1 MIVLVSVIYLINL
14 NIPVAAEEN
23 EQDIIFSP
31 NWMLENG
38 YKEEVEE
45 NQGKDRK
52 SKGCQATQFA
62 VPFATRVNVNW
73 KVGLKTEKKTKTFH
87 KNAGSKITVEASVF
101 PTKKIRI
108 GIVAKSIGRMYV
120 ETTDMAKKTFNIKKT
135 GEYSVFVT
143 NKSDSTIHVVG
154 NYTK

>member
-1 MIVLVSVIYLINL
+1 MFVKKVLMIGLVSVIYLINL

-45 NQGKDRK
+45 NQEIL
-52 SKGCQATQFA
+52 
-62 VPFATRVNVNW
+62 PFATRVNVNW

>member
-1 MIVLVSVIYLINL
+1 MFVKKVLMIVLVSVIYLINL

-45 NQGKDRK
+45 NQEIL
-52 SKGCQATQFA
+52 
-62 VPFATRVNVNW
+62 PFATRVNVNL

-120 ETTDMAKKTFNIKKT
+120 ETTDMATKTFNIKKQGNT
-135 GEYSVFVT
+135 VFLLQINPTVQ
-143 NKSDSTIHVVG
+143 
-154 NYTK
+154 YM

>member
-52 SKGCQATQFA
+52 SQGCQPSQLA
-62 VPFATRVNVNW
+62 VALD
-73 KVGLKTEKKTKTFH
+73 G
-87 KNAGSKITVEASVF
+87 
-101 PTKKIRI
+101 
-108 GIVAKSIGRMYV
+108 
-120 ETTDMAKKTFNIKKT
+120 
-135 GEYSVFVT
+135 
-143 NKSDSTIHVVG
+143 IHVSSPKFVG
-154 NYTK
+154 NNDSHGTGNAERKGIHEI

>member
-45 NQGKDRK
+45 NQEIL
-52 SKGCQATQFA
+52 
-62 VPFATRVNVNW
+62 PFATRVNVNW
-73 KVGLKTEKKTKTFH
+73 KVCFQQRK
-87 KNAGSKITVEASVF
+87 
-101 PTKKIRI
+101 
-108 GIVAKSIGRMYV
+108 YV
-120 ETTDMAKKTFNIKKT
+120 
-135 GEYSVFVT
+135 
-143 NKSDSTIHVVG
+143 
-154 NYTK
+154 

>member
-1 MIVLVSVIYLINL
+1 MFVKKVLMIVLVSVIYLINL

-45 NQGKDRK
+45 NQEIL
-52 SKGCQATQFA
+52 
-62 VPFATRVNVNW
+62 PFATRVNVNW

-87 KNAGSKITVEASVF
+87 KNAGSKIT
-101 PTKKIRI
+101 
-108 GIVAKSIGRMYV
+108 V

>member
-14 NIPVAAEEN
+14 NTPVAAEEN

-45 NQGKDRK
+45 NQEIL
-52 SKGCQATQFA
+52 
-62 VPFATRVNVNW
+62 PFATRVNVNW

-108 GIVAKSIGRMYV
+108 GIVAKKYRKNVCRDNRYG
-120 ETTDMAKKTFNIKKT
+120 KKDI
-135 GEYSVFVT
+135 
-143 NKSDSTIHVVG
+143 
-154 NYTK
+154 

>member
-1 MIVLVSVIYLINL
+1 MFVKKVLMIVLVSVIYLINL

-31 NWMLENG
+31 NWIIEDG
-38 YKEEVEE
+38 YKEEIEE
-45 NQGKDRK
+45 NQEIL
-52 SKGCQATQFA
+52 
-62 VPFATRVNVNW
+62 
-73 KVGLKTEKKTKTFH
+73 LKTEKKTKTFH

>member
-1 MIVLVSVIYLINL
+1 MFVKKVLMIVLVSVIYLINL

-45 NQGKDRK
+45 NQEIL
-52 SKGCQATQFA
+52 
-62 VPFATRVNVNW
+62 PFATRVNVNW

-87 KNAGSKITVEASVF
+87 KNAGSKITVNVSVLQ
-101 PTKKIRI
+101 KKKAYI
-108 GIVAKSIGRMYV
+108 GIAAKNIGKIYV
-120 ETTDMAKKTFNIKKT
+120 DTRDKVNKTFNIKKT

>member
-1 MIVLVSVIYLINL
+1 MNKILFFHLI
-14 NIPVAAEEN
+14 
-23 EQDIIFSP
+23 
-31 NWMLENG
+31 G

-45 NQGKDRK
+45 NQEIL
-52 SKGCQATQFA
+52 
-62 VPFATRVNVNW
+62 PFATRVNVNW

-120 ETTDMAKKTFNIKKT
+120 ETTDMAKKTFNIKKQGNT
-135 GEYSVFVT
+135 VFLLQINPTVQ
-143 NKSDSTIHVVG
+143 
-154 NYTK
+154 YM

>member
-1 MIVLVSVIYLINL
+1 MPIKFS
-14 NIPVAAEEN
+14 
-23 EQDIIFSP
+23 QIIAQ
-31 NWMLENG
+31 
-38 YKEEVEE
+38 EVEE
-45 NQGKDRK
+45 NQEIL
-52 SKGCQATQFA
+52 
-62 VPFATRVNVNW
+62 PFATRVNVNW

>member
-45 NQGKDRK
+45 NQEIL
-52 SKGCQATQFA
+52 
-62 VPFATRVNVNW
+62 PFATRNYVSCW
-73 KVGLKTEKKTKTFH
+73 TKNR
-87 KNAGSKITVEASVF
+87 KENE
-101 PTKKIRI
+101 
-108 GIVAKSIGRMYV
+108 
-120 ETTDMAKKTFNIKKT
+120 NI
-135 GEYSVFVT
+135 S
-143 NKSDSTIHVVG
+143 
-154 NYTK
+154 

>member
-1 MIVLVSVIYLINL
+1 M
-14 NIPVAAEEN
+14 
-23 EQDIIFSP
+23 
-31 NWMLENG
+31 
-38 YKEEVEE
+38 
-45 NQGKDRK
+45 
-52 SKGCQATQFA
+52 
-62 VPFATRVNVNW
+62 
-73 KVGLKTEKKTKTFH
+73 
-87 KNAGSKITVEASVF
+87 F

-154 NYTK
+154 NYTNNKRKGGEK

>member
-1 MIVLVSVIYLINL
+1 MFVKKVLMIVLVSVIYLINL

-45 NQGKDRK
+45 NQEIL
-52 SKGCQATQFA
+52 
-62 VPFATRVNVNW
+62 PFATRVNVNW

-108 GIVAKSIGRMYV
+108 GHEPGHLIDNLLEGTALLT
-120 ETTDMAKKTFNIKKT
+120 TTD
-135 GEYSVFVT
+135 
-143 NKSDSTIHVVG
+143 VG
-154 NYTK
+154 HDAGC

>member
-1 MIVLVSVIYLINL
+1 MFVKKVLMIVLVSVIYLINL

-38 YKEEVEE
+38 NKEKADEKHEILTFT
-45 NQGKDRK
+45 KK
-52 SKGCQATQFA
+52 
-62 VPFATRVNVNW
+62 VNAKW
-73 KVGLKTEKKTKTFH
+73 KVGIKKEKKTKTFH

-143 NKSDSTIHVVG
+143 NKSESKIHVVG
-154 NYTK
+154 NYTKK

>member
-1 MIVLVSVIYLINL
+1 MEKEAIGH
-14 NIPVAAEEN
+14 
-23 EQDIIFSP
+23 
-31 NWMLENG
+31 ENG
-38 YKEEVEE
+38 RHSQKVRLMPIKFSQIITQEVEE
-45 NQGKDRK
+45 NQEIL
-52 SKGCQATQFA
+52 
-62 VPFATRVNVNW
+62 PFATRVNVNW

>member
-1 MIVLVSVIYLINL
+1 M
-14 NIPVAAEEN
+14 
-23 EQDIIFSP
+23 
-31 NWMLENG
+31 
-38 YKEEVEE
+38 
-45 NQGKDRK
+45 
-52 SKGCQATQFA
+52 
-62 VPFATRVNVNW
+62 
-73 KVGLKTEKKTKTFH
+73 
-87 KNAGSKITVEASVF
+87 F

-154 NYTK
+154 NYTKIIKERRRKNNSKSSCNILGGASVHKKSIVSYEFLYYCKW